1 MRPDHIDRGLSTR
14 RQMTGD
20 MVRTMLLL
28 YLKWNLTRN
37 LTSLTKT
44 QGLYKLPF
52 TLQPLMSA
60 NRVHNPNPLFPMRSH
75 LEDNVHEYSRT
86 PRMIMRRLTIDS

>member
-60 NRVHNPNPLFPMRSH
+60 NRVHNPNPLFPMLVGRRTRGFRS
-75 LEDNVHEYSRT
+75 D
-86 PRMIMRRLTIDS
+86 RL